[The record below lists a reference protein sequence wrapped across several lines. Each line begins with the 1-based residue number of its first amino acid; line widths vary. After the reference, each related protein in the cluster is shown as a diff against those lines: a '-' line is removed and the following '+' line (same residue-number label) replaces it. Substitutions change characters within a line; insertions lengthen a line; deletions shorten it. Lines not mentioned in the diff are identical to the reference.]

1 MDSCL
6 ELTLFFKNIYTTEF
20 CQTIKCNIRIKNS
33 KIIIFQNLLNLLY
46 LYYLINFSFQNINSY
61 RYILN
66 LIPKVVRYKKD

>member
-20 CQTIKCNIRIKNS
+20 CQTIRIKNS
-33 KIIIFQNLLNLLY
+33 KIII
-46 LYYLINFSFQNINSY
+46 FQNINSY